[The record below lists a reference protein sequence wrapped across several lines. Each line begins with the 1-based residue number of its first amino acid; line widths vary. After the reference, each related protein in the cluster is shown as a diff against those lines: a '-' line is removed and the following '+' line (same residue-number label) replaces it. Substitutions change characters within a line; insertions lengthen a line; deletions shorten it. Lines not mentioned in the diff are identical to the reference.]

1 MTHYTIENK
10 HDVIG
15 ASDKLKISQI
25 LRFSDFQI
33 LRFSDSQILKHYSFQ
48 NTDSCKT
55 SLNIP

>member
-10 HDVIG
+10 HDVIVT
-15 ASDKLKISQI
+15 SDKLKIFQI
-25 LRFSDFQI
+25 LRFSDF
-33 LRFSDSQILKHYSFQ
+33 QILKHYSFQ